1 MKASNNSLKISYFSQ
16 GEPLVT
22 ACVHPI
28 TIHFVYLYVDL
39 AFSFCFLL
47 IRVYFAYCFV
57 SHFLTVQQY
66 TLQRY
71 PYEHI
76 ELSQSLSLWIHGDQC
91 HKCIT
96 IQCVH
101 LLIYIQIL
109 NFILTMTKM
118 LGKKFFFPIATVL
131 FHLFIC
137 KSSWHMNRDST
148 YI

>member
-16 GEPLVT
+16 REPLVT

-28 TIHFVYLYVDL
+28 TIHFVQLYVDL

-47 IRVYFAYCFV
+47 IRVCFAYCFV
-57 SHFLTVQQY
+57 SHFLTAQQY
-66 TLQRY
+66 TLQCY

-76 ELSQSLSLWIHGDQC
+76 ELFQSLSLWIHGDQC

-109 NFILTMTKM
+109 NFILTM
-118 LGKKFFFPIATVL
+118 GKKIFFFPIATVL
-131 FHLFIC
+131 FHLFIY

>member
-57 SHFLTVQQY
+57 SHFLTV
-66 TLQRY
+66 
-71 PYEHI
+71 
-76 ELSQSLSLWIHGDQC
+76 
-91 HKCIT
+91 
-96 IQCVH
+96 
-101 LLIYIQIL
+101 
-109 NFILTMTKM
+109 
-118 LGKKFFFPIATVL
+118 
-131 FHLFIC
+131 
-137 KSSWHMNRDST
+137 
-148 YI
+148 